1 MSEPINPY
9 AHLGNLAYFFGGHA
23 GALPSFAE
31 GEGME
36 DKRKM
41 SEALRAL
48 SDQVLPLLQ
57 RSNSGGA
64 TSTTIIAAL
73 EELATGDADKESLQH
88 AIGICA
94 EYDGDFACPKKT
106 SEMLGTEAVPFVP
119 ADEKPVKSKPGLVAF
134 QVFPIELAFSSR
146 DTDTLDVFFNAI
158 PNLEW
163 SRCVPYFD
171 VLVISSGKPLGGDG
185 TPLTMSQHLFL
196 SPNSAIETDLGKS
209 MANALPGEIIGE
221 ALGNDQV
228 AEVGAVTAAGMELFT
243 SPQTLVNANEEYFDP
258 PGGTEDDRSGH
269 AILDKFRPFMTLK
282 NFSVNVQPSYGMN
295 AYKTAK
301 MTLTLHDR
309 SRLAQIAPLVKPDL
323 YGGTELRVEYG
334 WSHPDAVNAP
344 GNNPI
349 GDFIH
354 SLRCKEKYRI
364 INSSFTFTE
373 DGQVNVDV
381 KLAMKGSTELYTE
394 VTTNGEGSASL
405 MPALQKLT
413 AELATLTKELDGAGS
428 VIEDVSGRTA
438 LTAGSSSSAALRVNQ
453 DTLNEIA
460 KFIEDNKKDAAG
472 AGLNA
477 VANKLQEI
485 FGTDGSDG
493 MIQEIENNAAT
504 ALSRKKAVLSNG
516 VDAFAAQF
524 PFKAIGEDGPGIPQP
539 SESGKMGA
547 DYVSLGKLLM
557 TYVGKPLQMSG
568 QFDEVQFV
576 FYSFNRL
583 AGFVRHHNIA
593 QFPIQISEFNKTYEA
608 KFKPTLST
616 SLNAFINFVNSEF
629 IMNESV
635 SKVYGLDAMYEPDE
649 DGNLVIKEALQ
660 KEPSALTSEREELLK
675 NAYPDGH
682 PVEFRKPQLQVA
694 FECVPVAEVDPGNTE
709 NTITDETRTILRV
722 FVYDKSASAFDPQNA
737 LLSSMSQNN
746 FGIVSAN
753 DSTGTP
759 GTTYGN
765 QEYTAQHGER
775 MAKVMDGLE
784 AAGIISL
791 QASITVNGAAGATKI
806 EDVVTVNATGS
817 KLKEY
822 LRKTAPSCIIG
833 STGNPI
839 MAASLA
845 SMNDPALASI
855 RMSAATTSG
864 KGGVQGNADEGFPT
878 FIQPTSLSVDMF
890 GMPLLSYASNVF
902 FDFNTNT
909 SVDNF
914 YVCTGIDHTFAPG
927 EFKTSA
933 KFTQVDGFEK
943 FRSAATDVKRQLAM
957 AALSLDQLD
966 ATATSED
973 PDAVLTAVTVN
984 LA

>member
-1 MSEPINPY
+1 MV
-9 AHLGNLAYFFGGHA
+9 
-23 GALPSFAE
+23 PSFAE
-31 GEGME
+31 EGME
-36 DKRKM
+36 DKRQM
-41 SEALRAL
+41 AEALRAL

-64 TSTTIIAAL
+64 SSTTIIAAL
-73 EELATGDADKESLQH
+73 EELATDAVDKESLQR

-106 SEMLGTEAVPFVP
+106 SDMLGTAAAPFVP

-134 QVFPIELAFSSR
+134 QIFPIELAFSSR
-146 DTDTLDVFFNAI
+146 DTDVLDIFFNAI
-158 PNLEW
+158 PNVEW

-171 VLVISSGKPLGGDG
+171 MLVISSGKPLGGDA

-209 MANALPGEIIGE
+209 MANALPSEIIGE

-258 PGGTEDDRSGH
+258 PGGTEDDHSGH

-282 NFSVNVQPSYGMN
+282 SFSVNVQPSYGMN

-301 MTLTLHDR
+301 LKLTLHDR
-309 SRLAQIAPLVKPDL
+309 SRLAQIAPMVKPDL

-344 GNNPI
+344 GTNPI

-373 DGQVNVDV
+373 DGQVDVDV

-438 LTAGSSSSAALRVNQ
+438 LAAGSSSSAALRVSQ
-453 DTLNEIA
+453 DTLSEIA
-460 KFIEDNKKDAAG
+460 KFIEDNKKVTAG

-477 VANKLQEI
+477 VAKKLQDI
-485 FGTDGSDG
+485 FGTNGEDG
-493 MIQEIENNAAT
+493 MIQEISNNANT
-504 ALSRKKAVLSNG
+504 ALARKKVVLSNG

-524 PFKAIGEDGPGIPQP
+524 PFTAIGEDGPNIPQP
-539 SESGKMGA
+539 SESGKMGT

-593 QFPIQISEFNKTYEA
+593 QFPIQISAFNDAYKV
-608 KFKPTLST
+608 KSGPTLSM

-635 SKVYGLDAMYEPDE
+635 SKVYGLDDMYEPDE
-649 DGNLVIKEALQ
+649 DGNLVIKESLQ
-660 KEPSALTSEREELLK
+660 KEPSALTSKRQDLLTK
-675 NAYPDGH
+675 AYPTGH

-694 FECVPVAEVDPGNTE
+694 FECVPVSAPDPENTE
-709 NTITDETRTILRV
+709 NMLTDETRTILRV

-753 DSTGTP
+753 DSSGTP

-775 MAKVMDGLE
+775 MAKVMEGITE
-784 AAGIISL
+784 AGIVSL
-791 QASITVNGAAGATKI
+791 KASVTVSGEVNTEIKDI
-806 EDVVTVNATGS
+806 VIVNATGS

-833 STGNPI
+833 STGNPVVG
-839 MAASLA
+839 ASLS

-914 YVCTGIDHTFAPG
+914 YVCTGIDHTFGPG

-957 AALSLDQLD
+957 AALSLDD
-966 ATATSED
+966 VADGETD
-973 PDAVLTAVTVN
+973 PLTAVTIN
-984 LA
+984 LV